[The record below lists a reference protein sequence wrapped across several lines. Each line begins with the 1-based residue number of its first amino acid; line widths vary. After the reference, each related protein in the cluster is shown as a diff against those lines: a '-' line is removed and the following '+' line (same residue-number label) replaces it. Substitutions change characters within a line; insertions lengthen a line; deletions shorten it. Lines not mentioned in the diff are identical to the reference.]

1 MYEGNIV
8 LCAANSYEKKYYF
21 NEDFDSLPQAV
32 KDELKIMCVLFT
44 EDIGG
49 ILEVE
54 FDEEGTLCL
63 TVRSE
68 EGDLLFDEIGC
79 ELKIKQLRIEKA
91 DLFESLENFYKV
103 FLTY

>member
-63 TVRSE
+63 IVRSE

-91 DLFESLENFYKV
+91 DLFESLENFYKI